1 MISISGKEW
10 KESKIPKRLIDKY
23 SNDFN
28 ISFNLSKFY
37 LSRNFSKE
45 DILIESISDKNLN
58 IFSKD
63 QDFLLASRMII
74 KIIKNRQ
81 KTLIFGDYDVD
92 GISSITIL
100 SSFFRSINHPFKYVI
115 PDRFKDGY
123 GPNIRLIEQSL
134 DQDINNVIFLDCGSN
149 SHDVINYLKRKK
161 IKTIIIDHH
170 LINNLDIPKSDI
182 IINPAKKNSKFII
195 DNVCAATLTFFLVD
209 VIKKKIASNFS
220 LNDFLIFCLISTIC
234 DIMPLR
240 GINRKI
246 LSIGFRNLVVKNK
259 GLNKLIK
266 YSVKKKLTYE
276 DIGFNLGPLIN
287 SSGRI
292 SKANDVVELFLS
304 QNDEEIDKII
314 NKMNLHNTT
323 RKKIE
328 QENLN
333 LINFKKYQNKNMIFI
348 YNKNFH
354 EGIIGIIA
362 SKLSKMFR
370 KPCYIITESHD
381 LLKCSI
387 RSQNEIKINKTINK
401 LINKNLIVSGGGHD
415 EAGGFSAKKTK
426 LSDIENFLKNEY
438 KTLNTKDNSYFDSF
452 AILPKKNSSIVDD
465 LKSLEPFGKD
475 NPEPIFYFKNIKS
488 IKSKIINN
496 RHIQNIL
503 KNKSGRTIKSISFD
517 CVNSELGSY
526 LLNFKNEFDVIGC
539 IIKNNW
545 NNKKEIELRVID
557 IITKT

>member
-170 LINNLDIPKSDI
+170 LINNLEFQMVHISSLI
-182 IINPAKKNSKFII
+182 
-195 DNVCAATLTFFLVD
+195 FFL
-209 VIKKKIASNFS
+209 
-220 LNDFLIFCLISTIC
+220 LI
-234 DIMPLR
+234 
-240 GINRKI
+240 
-246 LSIGFRNLVVKNK
+246 
-259 GLNKLIK
+259 
-266 YSVKKKLTYE
+266 
-276 DIGFNLGPLIN
+276 
-287 SSGRI
+287 
-292 SKANDVVELFLS
+292 
-304 QNDEEIDKII
+304 
-314 NKMNLHNTT
+314 
-323 RKKIE
+323 
-328 QENLN
+328 
-333 LINFKKYQNKNMIFI
+333 
-348 YNKNFH
+348 
-354 EGIIGIIA
+354 
-362 SKLSKMFR
+362 
-370 KPCYIITESHD
+370 
-381 LLKCSI
+381 
-387 RSQNEIKINKTINK
+387 
-401 LINKNLIVSGGGHD
+401 
-415 EAGGFSAKKTK
+415 
-426 LSDIENFLKNEY
+426 
-438 KTLNTKDNSYFDSF
+438 
-452 AILPKKNSSIVDD
+452 
-465 LKSLEPFGKD
+465 
-475 NPEPIFYFKNIKS
+475 
-488 IKSKIINN
+488 
-496 RHIQNIL
+496 
-503 KNKSGRTIKSISFD
+503 
-517 CVNSELGSY
+517 
-526 LLNFKNEFDVIGC
+526 
-539 IIKNNW
+539 
-545 NNKKEIELRVID
+545 
-557 IITKT
+557 